1 MPLSIEVDACG
12 EDGSSPSGVLLIQ
25 AQNHIKNHG
34 GVSCDKT
41 RVHSEC
47 YDIWLNNIDNNAS
60 MRVHLTEDVVKPFIL
75 SHHAIHQP
83 LGVQLFYYRDG
94 SFDYT
99 SVDGDFASYKH
110 DVLDWCDEDAS
121 VFDEDEDE
129 ADTTTHIFD
138 PFEDD
143 ILDLEDDYLVVAVE
157 SDTGSGKCD
166 DDELQDDEHSPEEI
180 LELLMTH
187 FQYTKTE

>member
-1 MPLSIEVDACG
+1 MTRQEFIQNVTTWRELLNFCWEYDCNVCENIIPHDELRDYIAEDFRQYAYEYSWVDIR
-12 EDGSSPSGVLLIQ
+12 D
-25 AQNHIKNHG
+25 
-34 GVSCDKT
+34 
-41 RVHSEC
+41 
-47 YDIWLNNIDNNAS
+47 WLNNIDNNAS
-60 MRVHLTEDVVKPFIL
+60 
-75 SHHAIHQP
+75 
-83 LGVQLFYYRDG
+83 FYYRDG

-99 SVDGDFASYKH
+99 SVDDDFASYKQ

-138 PFEDD
+138 PFEDN
-143 ILDLEDDYLVVAVE
+143 ILDLDDDYLIVAVE
-157 SDTGSGKCD
+157 SDTGSGKVD